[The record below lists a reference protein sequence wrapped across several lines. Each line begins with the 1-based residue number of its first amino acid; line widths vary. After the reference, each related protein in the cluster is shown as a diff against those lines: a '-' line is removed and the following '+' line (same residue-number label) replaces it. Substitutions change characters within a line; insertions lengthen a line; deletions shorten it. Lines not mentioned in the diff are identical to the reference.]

1 MYPLNKYHYIVH
13 RNRETGELT
22 GKVTAFSTYAG
33 KTVYGVAKCA
43 PGDTFD
49 EEVGKKIAALRCAQK
64 IADKRV
70 NRAATKLLE
79 AYHNLEKAEEFY
91 DKMDDYMN
99 DAQCEFADITNA
111 LADVM
116 LEF

>member
-64 IADKRV
+64 IAQKRV
-70 NRAATKLLE
+70 SRAMEKRAE
-79 AYHNLEKAEEFY
+79 AYENLIHAQMFFN
-91 DKMDDYMN
+91 KMDDYLE
-99 DAQCEFADITNA
+99 DALSEKEDVDHA